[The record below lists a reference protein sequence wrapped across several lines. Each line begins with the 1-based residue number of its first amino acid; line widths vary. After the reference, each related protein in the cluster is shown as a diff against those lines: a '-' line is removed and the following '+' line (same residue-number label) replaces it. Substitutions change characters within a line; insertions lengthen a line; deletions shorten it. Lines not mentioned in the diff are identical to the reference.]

1 MIASLPCARRSATA
15 VAFASVLMATGALA
29 QDPTPGPDSK
39 PQEGVPKGEVVKGVF
54 EKSRIFPGT
63 TREYWVYVPKQ
74 LDPGHPSPVMVFQD
88 GLQYE
93 APVVFDNLIHRKE
106 IPPTVGVFVMHGRLK
121 ALSDGA
127 LDRMNRSFEYDSITD
142 DYARFLVEE
151 LLPHVALERKLNLST
166 DGNDRAIAGN
176 SSGAICAFTAAW
188 QRPDAFRRVFSA
200 IGTYVGIHG
209 GNNYPVMTRKTEPK
223 PIRVFLQDGRN
234 DLDNPHGS
242 WWVAN
247 QDMLSALRFAG
258 YDVRNEWGEGEHNSK
273 HATAI
278 FPDVL
283 RWLWRGWPAPIE
295 ANPEGKSKQPFLEFL
310 APGEGFKLV
319 SEGHELTE
327 GPAVNAQGEVFFT
340 DIPKSRI
347 HKVGLDGKVAL
358 FAEDTGGAAG
368 LMFGPDGRLYACAS
382 RRKQLA
388 AYDPAGKAAVLAE
401 GASCNDL
408 AVTLQG
414 GVYFT
419 DEPGKK
425 IYFLPKGGAAR
436 VVDEGIANPNGI
448 VLSADQSLL
457 FVADTRGQRAFSFQ
471 IQTDGSL
478 AHREPFFQLHVQD
491 GTLRTDADGMTVD
504 VEGRLYLATSLGIQ
518 VFDPMGRVI
527 AILPK
532 PFPAWL
538 SNVAFGGP
546 GLDELY
552 VTCGGKVYKRKMR
565 TKGVLSWRE
574 PVKPLPPRL

>member
-1 MIASLPCARRSATA
+1 VTGTWHLAQTA
-15 VAFASVLMATGALA
+15 AASVALSLLMVTGVLA
-29 QDPTPGPDSK
+29 EDPVPGPDSK
-39 PQEGVPKGEVVKGVF
+39 AQEGVPKGEVIKGVF

-63 TREYWVYVPKQ
+63 TRDYWVYVPKH
-74 LDPGHPSPVMVFQD
+74 LDPARAAPVMVFQD

-93 APVVFDNLIHRKE
+93 APVVFDNLIHKKE
-106 IPPTVGVFVMHGRLK
+106 IPAMVGVFVMHGRVK

-151 LLPHVALERKLNLST
+151 LLPYVAAEHKLNLST

-209 GNNYPVMTRKTEPK
+209 GNNYPVMIRKTEPR

-234 DLDNPHGS
+234 DLNNPHGS

-247 QDMLSALRFAG
+247 QDMLSALQFAG
-258 YDVRNEWGEGEHNSK
+258 YDVRNEWGEGEHNGK

-319 SEGHELTE
+319 SEGHEFTE
-327 GPAVNAQGEVFFT
+327 GPATNAQGEVFFT
-340 DIPKSRI
+340 DVAKSRI
-347 HKVGLDGKVAL
+347 HKVGLDGKVSV

-368 LMFGPDGRLYACAS
+368 LMFGADGRLYACAS
-382 RRKQLA
+382 RRKQVA
-388 AYDPAGKAAVLAE
+388 AYDPAGKATVLADAVE
-401 GASCNDL
+401 CNGL
-408 AVTLQG
+408 AVTALG

-425 IYFLPKGGAAR
+425 VYFLPKGGTAR
-436 VVDEGIANPNGI
+436 VVDEGITNPNGV

-457 FVADTRGQRAFSFQ
+457 FVADTRGQRAYSFQ
-471 IQTDGSL
+471 VQPDGSL
-478 AHREPFFQLHVQD
+478 VHREPFFQLHVQD
-491 GTLRTDADGMTVD
+491 GTLRSDADGMTVD
-504 VEGRLYLATSLGIQ
+504 VEGRLYVATSLGIQ
-518 VFDPMGRVI
+518 VFDQMGRVI

-532 PFPAWL
+532 PFRAWL

-546 GLDELY
+546 TLDELY

-565 TKGVLSWRE
+565 TKGALSWRE
-574 PVKPLPPRL
+574 PVKPPPPRL